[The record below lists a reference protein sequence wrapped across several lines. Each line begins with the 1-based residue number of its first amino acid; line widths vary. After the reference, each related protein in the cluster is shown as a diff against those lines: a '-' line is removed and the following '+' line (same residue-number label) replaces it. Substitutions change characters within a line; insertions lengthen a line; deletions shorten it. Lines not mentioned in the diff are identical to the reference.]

1 MAEGQKPYRLYRG
14 GRKKGKVPLGQ
25 AKRPTTQHTN
35 TPGAPKRRRR
45 WGLWIVLAVISLLV
59 LAVVWGLLGFR
70 AFAGGVDEANERL
83 PARAKAQLAKR
94 DRSVLSE
101 PTTLLVIG
109 TDGGRAPGRGDAN
122 RSDSLLLV
130 HLDPETHRIS
140 YLSIPRDLRVEIPGY
155 GTSKINAASQ
165 IGGPALTIA
174 TVKALIGLPIDHVVV
189 VDFDGF
195 RELIDAIGGIEVN
208 VPKRIL
214 SNKFDCPYKPK
225 RCAEWEGW
233 RFEKGP
239 QHMNGQRALVYSRI
253 RTNQLDPSDTDITR
267 GNRQQIVADAVGRR
281 DRELRHLP
289 AAAVHGRRPR
299 RSPRDRSLGLGARPA
314 RLGAVPLERLAALPA
329 GRRAE
334 LARRRVR
341 APRIGGQ
348 RRRDLDVA
356 RHVGATRAAEGNALR
371 RRLHAALS
379 RIVRR
384 SESADTRI
392 PIARNP

>member
-35 TPGAPKRRRR
+35 APGAPKRRRR
-45 WGLWIVLAVISLLV
+45 WGLWAILAVISLLV

-70 AFAGGVDEANERL
+70 AFAGGVDEANQRL

-101 PTTLLVIG
+101 PTTVLVIG
-109 TDGGRAPGRGDAN
+109 TDGGRAPGRGDAESLGLAAARPP
-122 RSDSLLLV
+122 RSGDAPDLV
-130 HLDPETHRIS
+130 PLDPAR
-140 YLSIPRDLRVEIPGY
+140 PPVEIPGY

-165 IGGPALTIA
+165 IGGPALTLA

-195 RELIDAIGGIEVN
+195 KELIDAIGGIEVN

-214 SNKFDCPYKPK
+214 SNRFDCPYKPE

-267 GNRQQIVADAVGRR
+267 GNRQQIVADAVGDEIASFGTFLRLPFMG
-281 DRELRHLP
+281 DEL
-289 AAAVHGRRPR
+289 AAPLATDLSAWELAQLGWARF
-299 RSPRDRSLGLGARPA
+299 RSSGSLRC
-314 RLGAVPLERLAALPA
+314 RLGGEPSSFGGESVLLGSEDNVAVISMWLGTSAPLAPPKGTLYGA
-329 GRRAE
+329 GCTRR
-334 LARRRVR
+334 
-341 APRIGGQ
+341 
-348 RRRDLDVA
+348 
-356 RHVGATRAAEGNALR
+356 
-371 RRLHAALS
+371 
-379 RIVRR
+379 
-384 SESADTRI
+384 
-392 PIARNP
+392 